1 MKKMDLYPMYIF
13 AQSEKNLDTHHPV
26 IKLVASLAQNR
37 GVTFGFFVT
46 FGKTLSFDID
56 FITG

>member
-1 MKKMDLYPMYIF
+1 MDLYPMYIF